1 MRIARYFCRKIK
13 ENEMVKDKLPLSTLC
28 LITTH
33 QCTSSCPNCGFFCS
47 PKLKISMKISD
58 MIRYTEKALQLFPT
72 INCLVLTGGEVSC
85 FPKSDICKVIAY
97 ARSLGIVNIRIVSN
111 GVWAKT
117 VESASAYLSE
127 LKNSGLTELN
137 ISTGDEHSLFVPLSN
152 VVNAI
157 KTAQELGI
165 HSTIALEKHKKNR
178 ITSQAIK
185 DEFEATFGTKF
196 SCQISE
202 SPWIELKN
210 FRKKYTE
217 EDFDEEIKI
226 HAGCSSLF
234 TGIQINPS
242 GQLLACCGFAAEFSE
257 HLKLGH
263 IDSYS
268 SREQYEENVYNL
280 LTVWL
285 YSEGPVGIVEHILG
299 KGIKET
305 SDVHMCEHC
314 LRLLMSP
321 DLQQSIKSVKLGKLK
336 EIAFKYEANRVRQI
350 SCLNKQLGLDYPI

>member
-1 MRIARYFCRKIK
+1 MI
-13 ENEMVKDKLPLSTLC
+13 KDKLPLSTLC

-47 PKLKISMKISD
+47 PKLKVSMKMSD
-58 MIRYTEKALQLFPT
+58 MVHYIEKALQLFPS

-97 ARSLGIVNIRIVSN
+97 ARTLGISNVRIVSN
-111 GVWAKT
+111 GVWAKS
-117 VESASAYLSE
+117 VESAFAYLSE

-137 ISTGDEHSLFVPLSN
+137 ISTGDEHSLFVPLPS
-152 VVNAI
+152 VINAI
-157 KTAQELGI
+157 KVVQELGI

-178 ITSQAIK
+178 ITSQTIK
-185 DEFEATFGTKF
+185 DEFKGTFGTEL

-202 SPWIELKN
+202 SPWIEMRN
-210 FRKKYTE
+210 FRKKYTD

-226 HAGCSSLF
+226 HGGCSSLF

-280 LTVWL
+280 LTLWL
-285 YSEGPVGIVEHILG
+285 YSEGPMGIVEHIIG
-299 KGIKET
+299 KGIKES
-305 SDVHMCEHC
+305 SDAHMCEHC
-314 LRLLMSP
+314 LRLLKLP
-321 DLQQSIKSVKLGKLK
+321 NLQQTIESVEIGKLK
-336 EIAFKYEANRVRQI
+336 EIEFKYEANRARQI
-350 SCLNKQLGLDYPI
+350 SSLNKQLGMDYPI